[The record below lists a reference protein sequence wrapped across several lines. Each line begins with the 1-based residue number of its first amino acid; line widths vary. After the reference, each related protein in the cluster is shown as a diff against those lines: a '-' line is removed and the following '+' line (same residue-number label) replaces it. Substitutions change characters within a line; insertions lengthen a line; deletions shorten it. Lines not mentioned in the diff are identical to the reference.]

1 MTGTRYCIVKYDNL
15 SLEIDPERPGHSR
28 SYGNLEVAAPQAF
41 ERTYDSAEECQKDA
55 DKLMATAR
63 GEEIDITLAN
73 GSHYKGPRYN
83 YIVAEVTR

>member
-1 MTGTRYCIVKYDNL
+1 MAESGYCIVKYDNL

-28 SYGNLEVAAPQAF
+28 SYANPDVVAPQAF
-41 ERTYDSAEECQKDA
+41 DKVYQTADECQVDV
-55 DKLMATAR
+55 DKLMATGR

-73 GSHYKGPRYN
+73 GSHYKGPRYT

>member
-28 SYGNLEVAAPQAF
+28 SYANPDVVAPQAF
-41 ERTYDSAEECQKDA
+41 DKVYPTSDECQVEV
-55 DKLMATAR
+55 DKLMSTSR

-73 GSHYKGPRYN
+73 GSHYKGPRYT